1 MASYLLNHVVDCILN
16 TLIIFKLSGKNKP
29 KTERPKDRKTLRQK
43 DLKTERPEDRKTLR
57 QKDLKTEIP

>member
-1 MASYLLNHVVDCILN
+1 MASYLLYHVGDCILN

-43 DLKTERPEDRKTLR
+43 DLKTERP
-57 QKDLKTEIP
+57 